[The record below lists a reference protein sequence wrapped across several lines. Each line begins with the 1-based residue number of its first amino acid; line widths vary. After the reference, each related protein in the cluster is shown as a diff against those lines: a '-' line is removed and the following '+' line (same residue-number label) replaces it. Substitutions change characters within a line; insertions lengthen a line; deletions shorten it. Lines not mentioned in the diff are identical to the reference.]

1 MILNTRVL
9 AAFTSPTLRL
19 QKQDEQLLE
28 ISLPAEID
36 ISPFEIFAPG
46 ARWREWSVPANIIN
60 QYGKT
65 RLLPDDERDQALL
78 DRIIEM
84 RKELVAEGLLEQAK
98 DSQGQ
103 VIYRNGKP
111 VWRITE
117 KGRISGAVRDAGLML
132 GVTCGNQSNQ
142 TIKRPTE
149 RWFAKTTSG
158 RHALKDKSPV

>member
-65 RLLPDDERDQALL
+65 RLLPDDERYQAPL
-78 DRIIEM
+78 
-84 RKELVAEGLLEQAK
+84 KELVAEGFFEQAK

-103 VIYRNGKP
+103 LIYRDGKP

-117 KGRISGAVRDAGLML
+117 KGIASL
-132 GVTCGNQSNQ
+132 
-142 TIKRPTE
+142 KR
-149 RWFAKTTSG
+149 
-158 RHALKDKSPV
+158 